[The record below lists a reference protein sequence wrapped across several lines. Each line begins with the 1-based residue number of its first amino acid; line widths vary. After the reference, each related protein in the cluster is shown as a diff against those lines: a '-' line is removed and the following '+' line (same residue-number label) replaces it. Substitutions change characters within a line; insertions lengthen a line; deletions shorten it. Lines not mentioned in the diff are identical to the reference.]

1 MNRLALLLAL
11 CGSLAIAIGA
21 GLVFLPAGV
30 IAAGVEVL
38 ALAYMIQYWSV
49 RHREE

>member
-1 MNRLALLLAL
+1 MPVNRLALFLAL
-11 CGSLAIAIGA
+11 CGSLAVAVGA

-38 ALAYMIQYWSV
+38 ALAYMIQYWEA
-49 RHREE
+49 RR